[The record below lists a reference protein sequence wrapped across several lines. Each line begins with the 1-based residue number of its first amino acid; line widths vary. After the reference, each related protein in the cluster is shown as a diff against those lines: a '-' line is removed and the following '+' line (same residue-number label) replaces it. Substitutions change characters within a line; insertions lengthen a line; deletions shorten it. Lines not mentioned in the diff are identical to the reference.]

1 MSLSEDSSLLIYVDA
16 SVHLIVSS
24 GVVTIGHKTAIQIN
38 VSEEGSTLIK
48 KYVSAVKRINRF
60 FLLWWFLLFIYVIS
74 TEVQSIGNSI
84 RLLRCYE
91 PRVGF
96 PLLSFGLL
104 SLHAISL
111 SPSHVRQRHLSKL
124 GLKTSSHELA
134 IGLRIRISTRNSKR
148 FNFTLLL

>member
-60 FLLWWFLLFIYVIS
+60 FLLWWFLLFIYIIG
-74 TEVQSIGNSI
+74 TEVRSIG

-111 SPSHVRQRHLSKL
+111 SPSHVRQRHLS
-124 GLKTSSHELA
+124 SSRA
-134 IGLRIRISTRNSKR
+134 
-148 FNFTLLL
+148 